1 MYQYEMF
8 HFSGMVLAQNNTK
21 GMGSFKEPRFNTMKE
36 RDKAT
41 TFLGK
46 GTQFERKL
54 TFHGA
59 IRIDGHF
66 RGEISADG
74 ILIVG
79 EGGIIEAN
87 IHVYD
92 IIISGEIHGSII
104 ADHRIEIHPPAKVFG
119 DIQAHTIVTHEG
131 ITFEGICQI
140 HPFSYPILSYPQ
152 GPKSSPFLH

>member
-1 MYQYEMF
+1 
-8 HFSGMVLAQNNTK
+8 
-21 GMGSFKEPRFNTMKE
+21 MKE
-36 RDKAT
+36 REKVS

-46 GTQFERKL
+46 GTEFEGKV
-54 TFHGA
+54 TFPGA

-92 IIISGEIHGSII
+92 IIISGEIHGNTI
-104 ADHRIEIHPPAKVFG
+104 ADHRIEIHPPGRVFG
-119 DIQAHTIVTHEG
+119 DIQAPTMVTHEG
-131 ITFEGICQI
+131 ATFEGNCRI

-152 GPKSSPFLH
+152 GPNSLPFLH